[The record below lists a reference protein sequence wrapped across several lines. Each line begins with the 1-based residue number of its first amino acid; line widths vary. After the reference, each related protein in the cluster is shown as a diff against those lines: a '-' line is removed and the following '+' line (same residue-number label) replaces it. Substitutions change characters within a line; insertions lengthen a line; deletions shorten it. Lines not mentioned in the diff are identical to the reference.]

1 MAESDELSPLSADLN
16 SNEEK
21 TEPAEGRRFS
31 LHQVI
36 AFWIGGIVVC
46 VLAATLLSMQGWI
59 LNSGADGSSGVI
71 TRAKEVGA
79 GGLADGGYFVIVCL
93 YVLVG
98 AAAFSDAA
106 LRKVPNS
113 FTYTALVLALILNL
127 LIAPFVEFMG
137 WDELSRWIGASS
149 GEWGGVA
156 LESIKGFG
164 LCFAVGII
172 SFAARGL
179 GGGDVKLLMA
189 LGALAGFSLTVSI
202 LLNTLAVAAVI
213 GLINLFF
220 QGKLIQQLQRFF
232 FSLYLS
238 LVSRSCV
245 DPQSFGRTES
255 PFCLSMFLAMIL
267 LPFVNIHGIATSGF
281 GRVFG

>member
-1 MAESDELSPLSADLN
+1 MSYEGDMPDVESAKNLNDEN
-16 SNEEK
+16 
-21 TEPAEGRRFS
+21 TEPAVKRRFS
-31 LHQVI
+31 VHQLAALWVG
-36 AFWIGGIVVC
+36 ALIVC
-46 VLAATLLSMQGWI
+46 AMAATLLSMQDWASGSGKDTEAVLI
-59 LNSGADGSSGVI
+59 SRAKEAGADGP
-71 TRAKEVGA
+71 AE
-79 GGLADGGYFVIVCL
+79 GGYFVIVCL

-113 FTYTALVLALILNL
+113 FTYVALILALVLNL
-127 LIAPFVEFMG
+127 LIAPLAEFME
-137 WDELSRWIGASS
+137 WNELLKWIGASS

-179 GGGDVKLLMA
+179 GGGDVKLMMA

-202 LLNTLAVAAVI
+202 LINTLAVAAVI

-220 QGKLIQQLQRFF
+220 KGKMIQHLQSFF

-238 LVSRSCV
+238 LVNRTCV

-255 PFCLSMFLAMIL
+255 PFCLSMFLAMAL
-267 LPFVNIHGIATSGF
+267 LPFVNIHSAVSNLF
-281 GRVFG
+281 G